1 MFGCLGNLALRYL
14 LLAVALVLAGI
25 VANLLG
31 ISGMAA
37 LWLVLW
43 GPVIV
48 AVIFVLR
55 QRRPRVRSDHDI
67 ARLQVIGHVINL
79 GSSAPAFRTNAAT
92 QLCDQAPT
100 LELMHELIVAMAD
113 AEPVRALYAAALVDH
128 FHREKMFPTA
138 PLLRNQNA
146 QIAALAAVSSADA
159 DVVAM
164 AVAFDHGELLK
175 NLRPALKVVMSDSH
189 PIGLDWATRAEKYF
203 PA

>member
-1 MFGCLGNLALRYL
+1 MFGCLGNLVLRYL

-31 ISGMAA
+31 ISGGAA

-43 GPVIV
+43 GPVVV
-48 AVIFVLR
+48 AVIVVLR
-55 QRRPRVRSDHDI
+55 QRRPSVRSDQDV

-79 GSSAPAFRTNAAT
+79 GSSAPAFRTNAVT

-100 LELMHELIVAMAD
+100 LELMHELIMAMAD

-128 FHREKMFPTA
+128 FHREKMFPMT

-146 QIAALAAVSSADA
+146 QIAALAGVSLAEA

-164 AVAFDHGELLK
+164 AVTFDHAEVLK
-175 NLRPALKVVMSDSH
+175 KIRPALKVVLSDSH
-189 PIGLDWATRAEKYF
+189 PIILHWTARAEKYF